1 MKCLI
6 CYDISENRIRNKV
19 ARYLESLA
27 VRVEY
32 SVFLCDLAPK
42 KLAAVR
48 GKLLMMTVKSENRRL
63 LMVPICADC
72 EKEMWL
78 EGAPVE
84 KEDLCVIA

>member
-6 CYDISENRIRNKV
+6 CYDSGENRIRNKV

-48 GKLLMMTVKSENRRL
+48 
-63 LMVPICADC
+63 
-72 EKEMWL
+72 
-78 EGAPVE
+78 
-84 KEDLCVIA
+84 

>member
-6 CYDISENRIRNKV
+6 CYDIGENRIRNKV

-42 KLAAVR
+42 KAGGSSWKAADDDSEV
-48 GKLLMMTVKSENRRL
+48 GKPETIDGANLRRL
-63 LMVPICADC
+63 
-72 EKEMWL
+72 
-78 EGAPVE
+78 
-84 KEDLCVIA
+84 